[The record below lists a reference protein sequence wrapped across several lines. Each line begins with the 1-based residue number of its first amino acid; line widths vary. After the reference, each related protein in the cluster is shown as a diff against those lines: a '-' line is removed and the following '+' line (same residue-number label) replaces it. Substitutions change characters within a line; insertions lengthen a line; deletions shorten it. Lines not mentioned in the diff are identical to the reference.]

1 MNEIAQTPPR
11 IPLAS
16 PRLRKNPGTRSQR
29 ALRDER
35 ILERVR
41 GGWLYEDIAREER
54 LSLHR
59 VRAIVSRAIKQRQ
72 ADPSGEHAH
81 LQRTRLAP
89 ALRLAAEAIA
99 AGDLRAIDRMLRLLD
114 RLDRYNGAA
123 VAQGKN
129 NDETLRKLMERMNR
143 AARPYE
149 EARTEQQRRHANALA
164 RLAALGVDEA
174 TAGSDLPVAGAA
186 GDPPVESVEADAARR
201 REAEPA
207 WKNWIAPDSRLS
219 D

>member
-1 MNEIAQTPPR
+1 MALVEKNTEAPHDP
-11 IPLAS
+11 AAGA
-16 PRLRKNPGTRSQR
+16 RLRGNARTRSQR

-41 GGWLYEDIAREER
+41 GGWLYEDIAKEEH

-59 VRAIVSRAIKQRQ
+59 LRAIVSHAIKQRQ

-114 RLDRYNGAA
+114 RLDRYNGA
-123 VAQGKN
+123 VASERKS
-129 NDETLRKLMERMNR
+129 NDETYRKLKKALDR
-143 AARPYE
+143 AARPHE
-149 EARTEQQRRHANALA
+149 EAQREKERHHSNALA
-164 RLAALGVDEA
+164 RLAALGVDEI
-174 TAGSDLPVAGAA
+174 TAVSDLPGEDASGDSSGVAGAA
-186 GDPPVESVEADAARR
+186 APAPRGDP
-201 REAEPA
+201 EPA
-207 WKNWIAPDSRLS
+207 WKNWLALD
-219 D
+219 